1 MKKFV
6 RIQSEKNIEVTPD
19 LQYIDMTNPDA
30 HVGDRLRVAGQWIQ
44 MRVLIRKGTGL
55 YPSCVQNW
63 STVKSLEKGGVLT
76 VGEETDECT
85 DEETLATAHR
95 LELAQRNYEQR
106 KQAAL
111 ADQERA
117 STVHRM
123 ERLLNDYDVRET
135 ASAVRGAARKKPADK
150 EGVEQ

>member
-63 STVKSLEKGGVLT
+63 STVKSLAKSGVLT

-85 DEETLATAHR
+85 NEETLATAKR
-95 LELAQRNYEQR
+95 LEIAQRNYELR
-106 KQAAL
+106 KKEAI

-117 STVHRM
+117 ATVHRM

-150 EGVEQ
+150 EGGEQ